1 MYVYRFG
8 HGYTLQA
15 KVKSEAGGNEPQTTG
30 VAPPPPTTGG
40 LPPPYTAQPEVP
52 LQDMG
57 LVYHLKGFIQQS
69 FYGSVLLEEHQVY
82 ILYIFSLAFC
92 MI

>member
-30 VAPPPPTTGG
+30 VAPPPPTTGV
-40 LPPPYTAQPEVP
+40 LPPPYVAQPGVP
-52 LQDMG
+52 LQNMG
-57 LVYHLKGFIQQS
+57 LVYHLKEFIQQS
-69 FYGSVLLEEHQVY
+69 VYGSVLLEEHQV
-82 ILYIFSLAFC
+82 LYIFSLAFY
-92 MI
+92 MN